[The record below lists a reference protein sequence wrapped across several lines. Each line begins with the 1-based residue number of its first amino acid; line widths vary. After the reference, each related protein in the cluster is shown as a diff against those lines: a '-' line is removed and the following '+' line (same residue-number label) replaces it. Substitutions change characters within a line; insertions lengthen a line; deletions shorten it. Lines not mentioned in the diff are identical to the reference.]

1 VLASAFLKD
10 FRFPFDVLRIIR
22 HHHERWDGTGYP
34 DGLKGEEIP
43 IGSRIISII
52 EAFEVMSSG
61 RGYKPPRGSREI
73 LEELRRVAST
83 QFDPSLVSDFIDY
96 LASKIARVE

>member
-1 VLASAFLKD
+1 M
-10 FRFPFDVLRIIR
+10 LRVIR

-43 IGSRIISII
+43 IGSRIISLI

-61 RGYKPPRGSREI
+61 NGYKTPKSSREI
-73 LEELRRVAST
+73 LEELRREASA
-83 QFDPSLVSDFIDY
+83 QFDPVLVSDFIDY
-96 LASKIARVE
+96 LTAKVRRAE